1 MESPERETLRT
12 SGVNSPHCV
21 HGVPLPA
28 PLVFTPPRSHEG
40 SEMPANAAEEVSA
53 KNVAAFEDSVVICDE
68 KKRNMEKVEEKKR
81 RMEKLERLSR
91 LHDRL
96 KDLEKRSEDGAISPE
111 EYEVEARMATAEV
124 KAERRKEQQ
133 RRRNRSVRIV
143 TGSFPQTTSIIRDL
157 NSCRVEGYFE
167 DVVNF
172 IAMTPRILY
181 SRVLTELNISEEKKW
196 SIDKLYGNISSV
208 LKPE

>member
-12 SGVNSPHCV
+12 SGVSSTNESFPPLNSPHCV
-21 HGVPLPA
+21 QGVPLPA

-96 KDLEKRSEDGAISPE
+96 KDLEKRLEDGAISPE

-181 SRVLTELNISEEKKW
+181 SRVLTELNISEEKNG
-196 SIDKLYGNISSV
+196 S
-208 LKPE
+208 

>member
-1 MESPERETLRT
+1 
-12 SGVNSPHCV
+12 
-21 HGVPLPA
+21 
-28 PLVFTPPRSHEG
+28 
-40 SEMPANAAEEVSA
+40 MPANAAEEVSA

>member
-1 MESPERETLRT
+1 
-12 SGVNSPHCV
+12 
-21 HGVPLPA
+21 
-28 PLVFTPPRSHEG
+28 
-40 SEMPANAAEEVSA
+40 MPANAAEEVSA

-124 KAERRKEQQ
+124 KAEVRRKEQQ
-133 RRRNRSVRIV
+133 EEKPKCLNCD
-143 TGSFPQTTSIIRDL
+143 GEFPQTTSVICDL
-157 NSCRVEGYFE
+157 NSCRPGV
-167 DVVNF
+167 
-172 IAMTPRILY
+172 ALLRAILKT
-181 SRVLTELNISEEKKW
+181 SLIL
-196 SIDKLYGNISSV
+196 L
-208 LKPE
+208 P

>member
-1 MESPERETLRT
+1 
-12 SGVNSPHCV
+12 
-21 HGVPLPA
+21 
-28 PLVFTPPRSHEG
+28 
-40 SEMPANAAEEVSA
+40 MPANAAEEVSA

-124 KAERRKEQQ
+124 KAEVRRKEQQ
-133 RRRNRSVRIV
+133 
-143 TGSFPQTTSIIRDL
+143 
-157 NSCRVEGYFE
+157 
-167 DVVNF
+167 
-172 IAMTPRILY
+172 
-181 SRVLTELNISEEKKW
+181 EEKPKC
-196 SIDKLYGNISSV
+196 SNCGGEFSPDHQCYS
-208 LKPE
+208 